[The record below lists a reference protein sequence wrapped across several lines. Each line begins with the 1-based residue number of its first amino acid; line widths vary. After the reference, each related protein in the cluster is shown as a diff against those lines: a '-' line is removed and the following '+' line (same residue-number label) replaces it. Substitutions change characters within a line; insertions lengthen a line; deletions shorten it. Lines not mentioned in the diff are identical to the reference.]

1 MSNILR
7 SILLVE
13 KDPAAREELA
23 MALRKNIDCVV
34 AEAATALEVL
44 DILAQEDICVLIAG
58 NLHSSDEQIELLKN
72 VHRNFSHV
80 ITIPCVPLGNQ
91 EAIVQ
96 ALKMGCFTYLNYPY
110 HTGEA
115 IIAAARGLSHHDLI
129 NHKETRGFKVR
140 KSDGFY
146 GIIGNTQNMRT
157 LFEMIERVAEDADS
171 TVLVRGESGTGKEL
185 VARAIHAFSG
195 RKGRNFVPVNC
206 AAIPDELLESE
217 LFGHLKGA
225 FTGAVSAKMGR
236 FQFADGGTIFL
247 DEIGD
252 MKPSLQAKLLRVLQE
267 KTFEPVGGLKPIPVD
282 VRIVAATHR
291 NLEQMVAEGRF
302 REDLF
307 YRLNVIPL
315 IIPPLR
321 ERKEDIPLLIENF
334 VRVYNR
340 NRKYRLRGFETGAV
354 AALMK
359 YAWPGNVRELENLVQ
374 RMVILHGGGSIDL
387 SDLPE
392 KYAPDAA
399 NPAPTNEE
407 EYREGVTES
416 GPTWSSAGIDFNA
429 LVDEFESRL
438 IRQALNLSSGNK
450 KEAARLLK
458 LNRTTLLDK
467 IKKKGLELS

>member
-1 MSNILR
+1 
-7 SILLVE
+7 
-13 KDPAAREELA
+13 
-23 MALRKNIDCVV
+23 
-34 AEAATALEVL
+34 
-44 DILAQEDICVLIAG
+44 
-58 NLHSSDEQIELLKN
+58 
-72 VHRNFSHV
+72 
-80 ITIPCVPLGNQ
+80 
-91 EAIVQ
+91 
-96 ALKMGCFTYLNYPY
+96 
-110 HTGEA
+110 
-115 IIAAARGLSHHDLI
+115 
-129 NHKETRGFKVR
+129 
-140 KSDGFY
+140 
-146 GIIGNTQNMRT
+146 MRA
-157 LFEMIERVAEDADS
+157 LFEMIEKVAEDADS
-171 TVLVRGESGTGKEL
+171 TVLIRGESGTGKEL

-225 FTGAVSAKMGR
+225 FTGAASAKMGR

-267 KTFEPVGGLKPIPVD
+267 KTFEPVGGLKPVPVD

-315 IIPPLR
+315 TIPPLR

-340 NRKYRLRGFETGAV
+340 NRKYRLRGFEAGAV

-374 RMVILHGGGSIDL
+374 RLVIMHGGGSIDIA
-387 SDLPE
+387 DLPE
-392 KYAPDAA
+392 KYAPQALDSAE
-399 NPAPTNEE
+399 NEEDRGEGFDPAPEWSPA
-407 EYREGVTES
+407 GV
-416 GPTWSSAGIDFNA
+416 DFNA

-438 IRQALNLSSGNK
+438 ILQALNISSGNK

-467 IKKKGLELS
+467 IKKKGLGLS

>member
-1 MSNILR
+1 MPNILR
-7 SILLVE
+7 SILLLE

-23 MALRKNIDCVV
+23 AALRKNIDCVV

-44 DILAQEDICVLIAG
+44 DILTQEDICVLIAG
-58 NLHSSDEQIELLKN
+58 NLHTPDEQIELLKK

-80 ITIPCVPLGNQ
+80 VTIPCVPLGDQ

-110 HTGEA
+110 HTGEG

-146 GIIGNTQNMRT
+146 GIIGNTPNMRA

-171 TVLVRGESGTGKEL
+171 TVLIRGESGTGKEL
-185 VARAIHAFSG
+185 VARALHAFSA

-225 FTGAVSAKMGR
+225 FTGAVTAKMGR

-267 KTFEPVGGLKPIPVD
+267 KTFEPVGGLKPVRVD

-291 NLEQMVAEGRF
+291 NLEQLVADGLF

-315 IIPPLR
+315 TIPPLR
-321 ERKEDIPLLIENF
+321 ERKGDIPLLIENF

-340 NRKYRLRGFETGAV
+340 NRKFRLRGFESGAV

-359 YAWPGNVRELENLVQ
+359 YSWPGNVRELENLVQ
-374 RMVILHGGGSIDL
+374 RLVILHGGGSIDL
-387 SDLPE
+387 ADLPE
-392 KYAPDAA
+392 KYARQSPGSEEA
-399 NPAPTNEE
+399 E
-407 EYREGVTES
+407 EYPTQDTASAPELSPVGV
-416 GPTWSSAGIDFNA
+416 DFNA
-429 LVDEFESRL
+429 LVDEFEARL
-438 IRQALNLSSGNK
+438 IRQALDLSGGNK

-467 IKKKGLELS
+467 IKKKGMELP